1 MLPTGGGWWAGLWLG
16 LVVGGQ
22 GWWAGLVGKVM
33 VMVMVMVRLG
43 GQALWER
50 LWFGFVGK
58 VMVRLG
64 GYGYG

>member
-1 MLPTGGGWWAGLWLG
+1 
-16 LVVGGQ
+16 
-22 GWWAGLVGKVM
+22 M

-58 VMVRLG
+58 VMVWLRG
-64 GYGYG
+64 KGYGLVGGQALWERLWFGFVGEVMVWLRG